1 MTNDFGQY
9 KILSEI
15 GRGGMGIVYQAI
27 DTETDKVVAIKQLVL
42 HNIDKSKEQE
52 FRDRFRREA
61 ATAQRLEHPNIVI
74 VHDVC
79 MQTDNFFYVMEFLEG
94 CSLRTE
100 LENRNGKFTPED
112 FWPVLSQVVDGL
124 SFAHSMNVVHRD
136 VKPDNIFLL
145 RDGTVKITDFGIA
158 RVADFEETHLTKT
171 GVMMG
176 TLAYVSPEQLQ
187 DAKNVDHR
195 ADIFSLGVVTY
206 EALSGQTPFTGDGVA
221 QTIVKIVSQEEKPLH
236 IVNTLI
242 NVETSS
248 VVSKALRKKA
258 RDRYRSVVD
267 FAREYEDSLSAN
279 KSQAGSAAA
288 LSPENIKTNADGVP
302 LNKSYFQTQ
311 ASNDSM
317 PIDRAALNA
326 QPPGAVPGSSQS
338 NLQSNTQ
345 SSSRLSSPPSMSPPA
360 SNAGYSNQQKTPV
373 GEGSYNNRPISD
385 YVSGSRPL
393 PAIDSAGATAAQ
405 FSGKS
410 KQNVPLQV
418 FDTQGKNDSKLIE
431 PTAICYRSGKVIVA
445 DAGTRNV
452 HVFSFDGRWLSD
464 LVCKPELESMTG
476 GGRVTKPSGIAMDNK
491 QRIYICDSSDPYVR
505 VYDGKGVF
513 VRDLCNIQGK
523 GGGLQGIA
531 VDSTDL
537 LYLSDA
543 YNRCVQVFQAEM
555 GLWLRSI
562 TIEDDGGLQLPSGL
576 TTDRLNQL
584 YCTDYGACRLNI
596 FSKTGNLVRAFGK
609 RGTQGGEFNVPRSV
623 AVDNNDKIY
632 VLDSLNHRVQVFS
645 PRGEYIT
652 EIGERGGKPGQFLG
666 PSDLSIDPSN
676 ALLYVADKGNHRI
689 QVFELV

>member
-1 MTNDFGQY
+1 MTNDFGRY

-15 GRGGMGIVYQAI
+15 GRGGMGIVYQAV
-27 DTETDKVVAIKQLVL
+27 DTETDKIVAIKQLVL

-61 ATAQRLEHPNIVI
+61 ATAQRLEHPNIV
-74 VHDVC
+74 VVYDVC

-100 LENRNGKFTPED
+100 IENRNGRFTPND
-112 FWPVLSQVVDGL
+112 FWPVLSQVVEGL

-236 IVNTLI
+236 ILNTFI

-258 RDRYRSVVD
+258 RDRYRSAID
-267 FAREYEDSLSAN
+267 FAREYEESLSASN
-279 KSQAGSAAA
+279 SQHAGSAAP
-288 LSPENIKTNADGVP
+288 LSNEDIKTNADGVP
-302 LNKSYFQTQ
+302 LNKSLFKTE

-317 PIDRAALNA
+317 PINRKSTNS
-326 QPPGAVPGSSQS
+326 QPPGTVPGTRATEYS
-338 NLQSNTQ
+338 NLQNT
-345 SSSRLSSPPSMSPPA
+345 PA
-360 SNAGYSNQQKTPV
+360 GKD
-373 GEGSYNNRPISD
+373 SYNNRPLSD
-385 YVSGSRPL
+385 YISGSRPL
-393 PAIDSAGATAAQ
+393 PAIDSPAGSHTHP
-405 FSGKS
+405 SGRS

-418 FDTQGKNDSKLIE
+418 FNTQGKNDSKLIE

-476 GGRVTKPSGIAMDNK
+476 GGRVAKPSGIAMDNK

-523 GGGLQGIA
+523 SGGLQGIA

-562 TIEDDGGLQLPSGL
+562 TIEDGGGLQLPSGM

-609 RGTQGGEFNVPRSV
+609 RGTLKGEFNVPRSV

-645 PRGEYIT
+645 PRGEFIT

>member
-27 DTETDKVVAIKQLVL
+27 NEETEQIVAIKQLVL

-61 ATAQRLEHPNIVI
+61 ATAQRLEHPNIVV

-79 MQTDNFFYVMEFLEG
+79 LQTDNFFYVMEYLEG

-100 LENRNGKFTPED
+100 IENRNGRFTPKD
-112 FWPVLSQVVDGL
+112 FWPILSQVVDGL

-206 EALSGQTPFTGDGVA
+206 EALSGHTPFTGDGVA
-221 QTIVKIVSQEEKPLH
+221 QTIVRIVSHEEKPLH
-236 IVNTLI
+236 IVNPLI
-242 NVETSS
+242 SVETSS

-258 RDRYRSVVD
+258 RDRYRAVID
-267 FAREYEDSLSAN
+267 FGREFEESLSADI
-279 KSQAGSAAA
+279 SQSAGMAQSSA
-288 LSPENIKTNADGVP
+288 EMKTNADGTP
-302 LNKSYFQTQ
+302 MNKSFFQTQ
-311 ASNDSM
+311 PSTDSFSKFHQHAT
-317 PIDRAALNA
+317 PPSP
-326 QPPGAVPGSSQS
+326 QKPPG
-338 NLQSNTQ
+338 NLSAQQNTQ
-345 SSSRLSSPPSMSPPA
+345 A
-360 SNAGYSNQQKTPV
+360 SESLYSNRQLS
-373 GEGSYNNRPISD
+373 E
-385 YVSGSRPL
+385 YVSGSRAL
-393 PAIDSAGATAAQ
+393 PAVGAADS
-405 FSGKS
+405 SSLSSPKR
-410 KQNVPLQV
+410 KQHVPLQV
-418 FDTQGKNDSKLIE
+418 FDRQGRYDAKLVE

-476 GGRVTKPSGIAMDNK
+476 GGRVAKPSGIAMDNK
-491 QRIYICDSSDPYVR
+491 QRIYICDSGDPYVR

-513 VRDLCNIQGK
+513 VKDLCNIQGK

-531 VDSTDL
+531 LDSTDL

-543 YNRCVQVFQAEM
+543 YNRCIQVFQVEM

-562 TIEDDGGLQLPSGL
+562 TLQDEGGLQLPSGL

-596 FSKTGNLVRAFGK
+596 FSKQGNLIRAFGK
-609 RGTQGGEFNVPRSV
+609 RGTVAGEFNVPRSV

-645 PRGEYIT
+645 PRGEFIT

>member
-1 MTNDFGQY
+1 MTHDFGQY

-27 DTETDKVVAIKQLVL
+27 NTETDKIVAIKQLVL
-42 HNIDKSKEQE
+42 HNIDRSKEQE

-61 ATAQRLEHPNIVI
+61 ATAQRLEHPNIVV

-79 MQTDNFFYVMEFLEG
+79 MQTDNYFYVMEFLEG

-100 LENRNGKFTPED
+100 IENRNGRFAPED

-221 QTIVKIVSQEEKPLH
+221 QTIVRIVSQEEKPLH
-236 IVNTLI
+236 IINPLI

-267 FAREYEDSLSAN
+267 FAREYEESLSAGN
-279 KSQAGSAAA
+279 SEAGRAAA
-288 LSPENIKTNADGVP
+288 LSDAGMKTNAEGTPID
-302 LNKSYFQTQ
+302 KSFFQTQ
-311 ASNDSM
+311 PSNDIMSTN
-317 PIDRAALNA
+317 R
-326 QPPGAVPGSSQS
+326 SSINSQ
-338 NLQSNTQ
+338 
-345 SSSRLSSPPSMSPPA
+345 SPPA
-360 SNAGYSNQQKTPV
+360 MPGPNAQQNTQADQAIYSKP
-373 GEGSYNNRPISD
+373 PLSD
-385 YVSGSRPL
+385 YVSGSRAL
-393 PAIDSAGATAAQ
+393 PATGMENASS
-405 FSGKS
+405 FNSSNRK
-410 KQNVPLQV
+410 KQYVPLQL
-418 FDTQGKNDSKLIE
+418 FDTQGKNDSKLVE

-464 LVCKPELESMTG
+464 LTCKPELESMTG
-476 GGRVTKPSGIAMDNK
+476 GGRVAKPSGIAMDNK

-523 GGGLQGIA
+523 SGGLQGIA

-562 TIEDDGGLQLPSGL
+562 TLQDDGGLQLPSGL

-596 FSKTGNLVRAFGK
+596 FSKTGNPVRAFGK
-609 RGTQGGEFNVPRSV
+609 RGTQAGEFNVPRSV

>member
-27 DTETDKVVAIKQLVL
+27 DTETDKIVAIKQLVL
-42 HNIDKSKEQE
+42 HNIDRSKEQE

-61 ATAQRLEHPNIVI
+61 ATAQRLEHPNIV
-74 VHDVC
+74 VVFDVC

-100 LENRNGKFTPED
+100 IENRNGKFSPND
-112 FWPVLSQVVDGL
+112 FWPVLSQVVEGL

-206 EALSGQTPFTGDGVA
+206 EALSGHTPFTGDGVA

-236 IVNTLI
+236 IVNSMI

-258 RDRYRSVVD
+258 RERYRSVVD
-267 FAREYEDSLSAN
+267 FAREYEGSLSAEN
-279 KSQAGSAAA
+279 THHAASEASLSAQDV
-288 LSPENIKTNADGVP
+288 KTNADGVP
-302 LNKSYFQTQ
+302 LNQSFFKTE

-317 PIDRAALNA
+317 PIDRQSLSS
-326 QPPGAVPGSSQS
+326 QPPGTVPG
-338 NLQSNTQ
+338 T
-345 SSSRLSSPPSMSPPA
+345 RA
-360 SNAGYSNQQKTPV
+360 TGYSNSQTPASKD
-373 GEGSYNNRPISD
+373 SYNNRPLSD

-393 PAIDSAGATAAQ
+393 PAIDSLASNASNS
-405 FSGKS
+405 SGKT

-418 FDTQGKNDSKLIE
+418 FDTQGKNDSKLVE

-476 GGRVTKPSGIAMDNK
+476 GGRVAKPSGIAMDNK

-513 VRDLCNIQGK
+513 VKDLCNIQGK
-523 GGGLQGIA
+523 NGGLQGIA

-562 TIEDDGGLQLPSGL
+562 TIEDDGGLQLPSGM

-609 RGTQGGEFNVPRSV
+609 RGTLPGEFNVPRSV